1 MEEQKTLYSRYSP
14 KYVKSDVK
22 TAGGKRKSMDIG
34 DTLAKALRGKDA
46 DELTKICEKNGID
59 TSRWTHL
66 QPGRFR
72 MQVGRALRVHIRH
85 GKPIKVG
92 KQVIDKL

>member
-14 KYVKSDVK
+14 KYVKSEVK

-34 DTLAKALRGKDA
+34 DALAQALRGKTTE
-46 DELTKICEKNGID
+46 ELTTICNSNGVD

-72 MQVGRALRVHIRH
+72 MQVGRALRVIIRH
-85 GKPIKVG
+85 GKSVKVG
-92 KQVIDKL
+92 KLKIDQL